1 MQPESGKKGLQG
13 MSETV
18 FVLNPVHRAIAHG
31 RQPYTL
37 NSAGVS
43 VLSLIAPLFLLV
55 GMLTSSA
62 LIPLTRQAWHE
73 YNTLTAEMQSGT
85 AQVLDK
91 HISYDDEGNASYFV
105 SYTFTHPMP
114 NGEPYQYK
122 ATASV
127 SRSTYD
133 QLEYGQPLPIVFAP
147 SDPTISRLNPPPIA
161 EPIFATIFTLVWLVG
176 WNGVAGYF
184 SYRTLRDWLE
194 QRALRQGQLCYGTL
208 TKITGEVESTL
219 NYKITVD
226 YTFTAPDGTPISD
239 TASCYNSYRP
249 ATPLPPA
256 GTRVAIWYGNRRTY
270 RLL

>member
-1 MQPESGKKGLQG
+1 
-13 MSETV
+13 MSDTV
-18 FVLNPVHRAIAHG
+18 FVLNPDHRAVAHG
-31 RQPYTL
+31 QQPYIL
-37 NSAGVS
+37 DGAGVS

-55 GMLTSSA
+55 GILISSA

-73 YNTLTAEMQSGT
+73 YDTLMAEMQSGT

-91 HISYDDEGNASYFV
+91 RISYDDEGDASYFV
-105 SYTFTHPMP
+105 SYIFSHPLP
-114 NGEPYQYK
+114 NGEPYQYE

-127 SRSTYD
+127 SRSQYE
-133 QLEYGQPLPIVFAP
+133 QLEYGQQLPIVFAP
-147 SDPTISRLNPPPIA
+147 SDPTISRLNPPHIA
-161 EPIFATIFTLVWLVG
+161 EPILATIFTFVWLVG

-184 SYRTLRDWLE
+184 SYRTVRDWLG
-194 QRALRQGQLCYGTL
+194 QRALRRGQLLYGTL
-208 TKITGEVESTL
+208 TKITGVAESTL

-239 TASCYNSYRP
+239 NASHYNSYRP
-249 ATPLPPA
+249 ATPLPPV